1 MKWITSILVN
11 WVTLM
16 VVAGFFTKFHIV
28 DLWVALLAAFILTIV
43 NGIVKPILVF
53 FTLPI
58 TVITMGLFLLVI
70 NAITL
75 LLTAA
80 LIDGFTIEGFWT
92 AFWAGIIVSILNTL
106 IQNMIVK
113 PMSKRR

>member
-1 MKWITSILVN
+1 MKWITSVLVN

-16 VVAGFFTKFHIV
+16 VVAGFFAKFHIV
-28 DLWVALLAAFILTIV
+28 DLWVALFAALILTIV

-58 TVITMGLFLLVI
+58 TVLTMGLFLLVI

-80 LIDGFTIEGFWT
+80 LIDGFTIETFWT
-92 AFWAGIIVSILNTL
+92 AFWAGIIISILNTL
-106 IQNMIVK
+106 IQNIIIK
-113 PMSKRR
+113 PISSKR